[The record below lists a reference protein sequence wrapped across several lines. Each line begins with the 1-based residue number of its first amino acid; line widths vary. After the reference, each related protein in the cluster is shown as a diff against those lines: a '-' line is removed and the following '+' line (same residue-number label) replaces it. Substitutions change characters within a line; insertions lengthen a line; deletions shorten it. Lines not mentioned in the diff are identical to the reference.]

1 MKLMCR
7 KWVVVPLLVAGV
19 VGCENNTQN
28 GALIGGLG
36 GAAIGGGIGSVS
48 HGRAGEGALIGAAVG
63 AIGGAL
69 VGNQMDKN
77 EAKRE
82 PAYASS
88 RYESGASRGEYRTVS
103 RQDVVDWSNR
113 GVRDDIIIDRIDRS
127 GTVFTLNGADENRL
141 RDAGVS
147 EDVIRAMK
155 DTARRG

>member
-7 KWVVVPLLVAGV
+7 KWLVVPLLVSGV
-19 VGCENNTQN
+19 IGCENNTQN

-69 VGNQMDKN
+69 VGNKMDKS

-88 RYESGASRGEYRTVS
+88 RYESRASQGEYRSVA

-113 GVRDDIIIDRIDRS
+113 GVRDDIIIDRIERS
-127 GTVFTLNGADENRL
+127 GSSFSLTAADENRL
-141 RDAGVS
+141 RDDGVS
-147 EDVIRAMK
+147 EPVIQSMRAS
-155 DTARRG
+155 ARR